1 MSELKT
7 YEYLLSRKIQIEE
20 EISELHKILE
30 EQGNVGMTGSLID
43 NEGYPRADIDL
54 YKVKSTRQQI
64 NRLQNDFKHL
74 MEQMEEE
81 LVKIHSNKEG
91 NVQVQLTSTN
101 MRNNS
106 QSEKHKPFLKV
117 TQVDFGSPSYEAGFK
132 LSDKIVQFGPFNIS
146 NTRNLSEIAEHVKSK
161 VDKIILV
168 SILRSENNNENV
180 ENKMILKLTP
190 KSWNGQGF
198 LGCKLVN
205 L

>member
-7 YEYLLSRKIQIEE
+7 YEELLGRKIQIEE
-20 EISELHKILE
+20 EISELYKILE
-30 EQGNVGMTGSLID
+30 EEGNVGMTGKLVD
-43 NEGYPRADIDL
+43 TEGYPRADLDL
-54 YKVKSTRQQI
+54 YKVKSTRQKI
-64 NRLQNDFKHL
+64 NCLQNDFKHL
-74 MEQMEEE
+74 MERMEQE
-81 LVKIHSNKEG
+81 LIKIHANKEESV
-91 NVQVQLTSTN
+91 NHTSTN
-101 MRNNS
+101 ITNNL

-117 TQVDFGSPSYEAGFK
+117 TQVDFGSPSFEAGFK
-132 LSDKIVQFGPFNIS
+132 LNDKIVQFGPFTIS

-168 SILRSENNNENV
+168 SILRSENNKENS
-180 ENKMILKLTP
+180 ETKMILKLIP